1 MGDEMNPEP
10 LVKAI
15 VAAMMLL
22 EECGPDEVD
31 PDTAVRGLEHM
42 GYELL
47 RFTERERVE
56 FFGLLERMASAETDQ
71 RTAEYLRRIPFVL
84 GMRESE

>member
-1 MGDEMNPEP
+1 MNPEP
-10 LVKAI
+10 LVRAML
-15 VAAMMLL
+15 VAMMLL

-47 RFTERERVE
+47 QYTDSEREE
-56 FFGLLERMASAETDQ
+56 FRELLERMASSEGDAHMAEFI
-71 RTAEYLRRIPFVL
+71 RGVPFAVGL
-84 GMRESE
+84 TEEQ